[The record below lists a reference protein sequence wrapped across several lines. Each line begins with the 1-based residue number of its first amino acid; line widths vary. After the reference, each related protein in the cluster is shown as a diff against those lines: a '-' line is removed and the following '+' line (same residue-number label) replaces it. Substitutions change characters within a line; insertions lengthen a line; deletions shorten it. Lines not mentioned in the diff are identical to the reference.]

1 MNNVCKGFRTRSV
14 VNGSKNANTWS
25 VFRKLRQ
32 DVEVSE
38 RRRPGRSEH
47 DVRDW
52 KASPAPA
59 ITDHSRLEWFFV
71 FKRS

>member
-1 MNNVCKGFRTRSV
+1 M
-14 VNGSKNANTWS
+14 NGSKNANTWS

-59 ITDHSRLEWFFV
+59 IKKNHFSNEVIFFCTNDV
-71 FKRS
+71 CN

>member
-1 MNNVCKGFRTRSV
+1 M
-14 VNGSKNANTWS
+14 NGSKNANTWS

-32 DVEVSE
+32 DVEVRE

-59 ITDHSRLEWFFV
+59 KKNHFIIEVIFLFV
-71 FKRS
+71 NPT

>member
-1 MNNVCKGFRTRSV
+1 MNNVCKEFRTRSV
-14 VNGSKNANTWS
+14 VNDSKNANTWS

-52 KASPAPA
+52 KASPASA
-59 ITDHSRLEWFFV
+59 ILLKPYGIRI
-71 FKRS
+71 